1 MPRGDRTGPMGAGPM
16 TGRAAGVC
24 AGFAAPR
31 IANFGR
37 GRGCGMGFGRGG
49 GGGRGFGR
57 GLGRGWAA
65 SVAGA
70 VAPTGDQELA
80 VLKQQAQ
87 QLQTDLELIQGRIR
101 ELEPK
106 PEDS

>member
-16 TGRAAGVC
+16 TGRAAGAC
-24 AGFAAPR
+24 AGSAAPG

-37 GRGCGMGFGRGG
+37 GRGCGMGFGG
-49 GGGRGFGR
+49 GGGRGLGR

-65 SVAGA
+65 PMAGA

-80 VLKQQAQ
+80 VLKQQSQ
-87 QLQTDLELIQGRIR
+87 QLKTDMELIQSRIQ
-101 ELEPK
+101 ELQNK
-106 PEDS
+106 PNES

>member
-24 AGFAAPR
+24 AGFAAPG

-37 GRGCGMGFGRGG
+37 GRGCGMGFGRGS

-65 SVAGA
+65 PVAGA

-87 QLQTDLELIQGRIR
+87 QLKADMDLIQGRIQ
-101 ELEPK
+101 ELETK
-106 PEDS
+106 PEKS